1 MQTKCHEK
9 EMLGLNIQNAKRMR
23 IEKLLVVCDET
34 NTASE
39 KAILANGGVFEK
51 YIETGGCRMKR
62 YWINTD

>member
-1 MQTKCHEK
+1 
-9 EMLGLNIQNAKRMR
+9 MR
-23 IEKLLVVCDET
+23 IQKLLVMCDET

>member
-1 MQTKCHEK
+1 M
-9 EMLGLNIQNAKRMR
+9 EMLGLNIQNAKIMG
-23 IEKLLVVCDET
+23 ISKLLVVCDET

-39 KAILANGGVFEK
+39 KTILANGGVFEK